1 MRLKQFLMPRAKKN
15 RPTLDFENNLFSR
28 GAKLIAGMD
37 EVGRGCLAG
46 PVSVGV
52 AVISIDC
59 VNPPENLADS
69 KLLTHEQREELLP
82 LVKTWVKD
90 FAVGHASNDEIDEI
104 GLTRALRRAGRRAL
118 VQLETKPDHLILDG
132 KHNWLMP
139 EKETQ
144 NMFEQEFD
152 DGPLSVDLKIITQV
166 KADLTCASVAAASIV
181 AKTTRD
187 QMMAELSKEFPNYF
201 WAENKGYAAPEHL
214 EAIKS
219 FGATKYHRVSWKTFQ
234 TD

>member
-52 AVISIDC
+52 AVISIENI
-59 VNPPENLADS
+59 NPPENLADS

-118 VQLETKPDHLILDG
+118 VQLVTKPDHLILDG

-152 DGPLSVDLKIITQV
+152 DGSLSVDLKIITQI

-234 TD
+234 K

>member
-1 MRLKQFLMPRAKKN
+1 MPRAKKN

-52 AVISIDC
+52 AVINIDC

-82 LVKTWVKD
+82 LVKTWVKE

-118 VQLETKPDHLILDG
+118 VQLVTKPDHLILDG
-132 KHNWLMP
+132 KHNWLIP

-144 NMFEQEFD
+144 DMFEQEFD
-152 DGPLSVDLKIITQV
+152 DGPLSVNLKIIAQV

-187 QMMAELSKEFPNYF
+187 QMMSELSKEFPNYF

-234 TD
+234 K

>member
-1 MRLKQFLMPRAKKN
+1 MPRTKKN

-52 AVISIDC
+52 AVISIENI
-59 VNPPENLADS
+59 NPPENLADS

-90 FAVGHASNDEIDEI
+90 FAVGHASNNEIDEI

-118 VQLETKPDHLILDG
+118 VQLVTKPDHLILDG

-152 DGPLSVDLKIITQV
+152 DGPLSVDLKIITQI

-234 TD
+234 K

>member
-1 MRLKQFLMPRAKKN
+1 MPRAKKN
-15 RPTLDFENNLFSR
+15 RPKLDFENNLFSR

-52 AVISIDC
+52 AVINIDC
-59 VNPPENLADS
+59 VNQPENLADS

-82 LVKTWVKD
+82 LVKTWVIE

-118 VQLETKPDHLILDG
+118 AQLDTKPDHLILDG
-132 KHNWLMP
+132 KHNWLIP
-139 EKETQ
+139 EKETKD
-144 NMFEQEFD
+144 MFEQEFD
-152 DGPLSVDLKIITQV
+152 DGPLSVNLKIIAQV

-187 QMMAELSKEFPNYF
+187 QMMSELSKEFPNYF

-234 TD
+234 K

>member
-52 AVISIDC
+52 AVISSENI
-59 VNPPENLADS
+59 NPPENLADS

-82 LVKTWVKD
+82 LVKTWVKE

-118 VQLETKPDHLILDG
+118 AQLDTKPDHLILDG
-132 KHNWLMP
+132 KHNWLIP

-144 NMFEQEFD
+144 DMFEQEFD
-152 DGPLSVDLKIITQV
+152 DGPLSVNLKIIAQV

-187 QMMAELSKEFPNYF
+187 QMMSELSKEFPNYF

-234 TD
+234 K

>member
-1 MRLKQFLMPRAKKN
+1 MPRTKKN

-52 AVISIDC
+52 AVISIENI
-59 VNPPENLADS
+59 NPPENLADS

-90 FAVGHASNDEIDEI
+90 FAVGHASNEEIDEI

-118 VQLETKPDHLILDG
+118 VQLVTKPDHLILDG

-152 DGPLSVDLKIITQV
+152 DGSLSVDLKIITQV

-214 EAIKS
+214 SAIKS

-234 TD
+234 K

>member
-1 MRLKQFLMPRAKKN
+1 MPRAKKN

-52 AVISIDC
+52 AVINIDC
-59 VNPPENLADS
+59 INPPENLADS
-69 KLLTHEQREELLP
+69 KLLTHEQREEILP

-118 VQLETKPDHLILDG
+118 VQLETRPDHLILDG

-152 DGPLSVDLKIITQV
+152 DGPLSVDLKIITQI

-234 TD
+234 K

>member
-1 MRLKQFLMPRAKKN
+1 MPRAKKN

-52 AVISIDC
+52 AVINIDC
-59 VNPPENLADS
+59 INPPENLADS

-90 FAVGHASNDEIDEI
+90 FAVGHASNNEIDEI

-118 VQLETKPDHLILDG
+118 VQLVTKPDHLILDG

-234 TD
+234 K

>member
-1 MRLKQFLMPRAKKN
+1 MPRTKKN

-52 AVISIDC
+52 AVISIENI
-59 VNPPENLADS
+59 NPPENLADS
-69 KLLTHEQREELLP
+69 KLLTHEQREKLLP

-90 FAVGHASNDEIDEI
+90 FAVGHASNNEIDEI

-118 VQLETKPDHLILDG
+118 VQLVTKPDHLILDG

-152 DGPLSVDLKIITQV
+152 DGPLSVDLKIITQI

-234 TD
+234 K

>member
-52 AVISIDC
+52 AVISIENI
-59 VNPPENLADS
+59 NPPENLADS

-90 FAVGHASNDEIDEI
+90 FAVGHASNNEIDEI

-118 VQLETKPDHLILDG
+118 VQLVTKPDHLILDG

-187 QMMAELSKEFPNYF
+187 QLMSELSKEFPNYF
-201 WAENKGYAAPEHL
+201 WADNKGYAAPEHL
-214 EAIKS
+214 EAIKTI
-219 FGATKYHRVSWKTFQ
+219 GATKYHRVSWKTFQ
-234 TD
+234 K

>member
-52 AVISIDC
+52 AVINIDC
-59 VNPPENLADS
+59 INPPENLADS

-90 FAVGHASNDEIDEI
+90 FAVGHASNNEIDEI

-118 VQLETKPDHLILDG
+118 VQLVTKPDHLILDG

-152 DGPLSVDLKIITQV
+152 DGSLSVDLKIITQI

-234 TD
+234 K

>member
-52 AVISIDC
+52 AVISIENI
-59 VNPPENLADS
+59 NPPENLADS

-90 FAVGHASNDEIDEI
+90 FAVGHASNNEIDEI

-118 VQLETKPDHLILDG
+118 VQLVTKPDHLILDG

-152 DGPLSVDLKIITQV
+152 DGSLSVDLKIITQI

-214 EAIKS
+214 EAIKNL
-219 FGATKYHRVSWKTFQ
+219 GPTKYHRVSWKTFQ
-234 TD
+234 N

>member
-52 AVISIDC
+52 AVISIENI
-59 VNPPENLADS
+59 NPPENLADS

-90 FAVGHASNDEIDEI
+90 FAVGHASNNEIDEI

-118 VQLETKPDHLILDG
+118 VQLVTKPDHLILDG

-152 DGPLSVDLKIITQV
+152 DGPLSVDLKIITQI

-234 TD
+234 K

>member
-1 MRLKQFLMPRAKKN
+1 MPRAKKN

-52 AVISIDC
+52 AVINIDC
-59 VNPPENLADS
+59 INPPENLADS

-118 VQLETKPDHLILDG
+118 VQLVTKPDHLILDG

-152 DGPLSVDLKIITQV
+152 DGSLSVDLKIITQI

-234 TD
+234 K

>member
-1 MRLKQFLMPRAKKN
+1 MPRAKKN

-52 AVISIDC
+52 AVISIENI
-59 VNPPENLADS
+59 NPPENLADS

-90 FAVGHASNDEIDEI
+90 FAVGHASNNEIDEI

-234 TD
+234 K

>member
-1 MRLKQFLMPRAKKN
+1 MPRAKKN

-52 AVISIDC
+52 AVINIDC
-59 VNPPENLADS
+59 INPPENLADS
-69 KLLTHEQREELLP
+69 KLLTHEQREKLLP

-90 FAVGHASNDEIDEI
+90 FAVGHASNNEIDEI

-118 VQLETKPDHLILDG
+118 VQLVTKPDHLILDG

-152 DGPLSVDLKIITQV
+152 DGSLSVDLKIITQI

-234 TD
+234 K

>member
-52 AVISIDC
+52 AVINIDC

-90 FAVGHASNDEIDEI
+90 FAVGHASNNEIDEI

-118 VQLETKPDHLILDG
+118 VQLVTKPDHLILDG

-152 DGPLSVDLKIITQV
+152 DGSLSVDLKIITQI

-234 TD
+234 K

>member
-1 MRLKQFLMPRAKKN
+1 MPRAKKN
-15 RPTLDFENNLFSR
+15 QPNLDFETKLFER

-52 AVISIDC
+52 AVINIEC

-90 FAVGHASNDEIDEI
+90 FSVGHATNAEIDEI

-118 VQLETKPDHLILDG
+118 TQLATKPDYLILDG

-139 EKETQ
+139 EKENQ
-144 NMFEQEFD
+144 NMFAEEFD
-152 DGPLSVDLKIITQV
+152 DGAISAELKIFTQI

-187 QMMAELSKEFPNYF
+187 QMMAELSKEFPNYL

-214 EAIKS
+214 EAIKNH
-219 FGATKYHRVSWKTFQ
+219 GATKYHRVSWKTFQ
-234 TD
+234 K

>member
-52 AVISIDC
+52 AVINIDC
-59 VNPPENLADS
+59 INPPENLADS

-118 VQLETKPDHLILDG
+118 VQLVTKPDHLILDG

-234 TD
+234 K

>member
-1 MRLKQFLMPRAKKN
+1 MLSKQFLMPKAKKN
-15 RPTLDFENNLFSR
+15 RPTLDFENNLFTR
-28 GAKLIAGMD
+28 GAKLVAGMD

-52 AVISIDC
+52 AVINIDC

-82 LVKTWVKD
+82 LVKSWVID
-90 FAVGHASNDEIDEI
+90 SFVGHATNREIDEI

-118 VQLETKPDHLILDG
+118 AGLATKPDHLILDG

-144 NMFEQEFD
+144 NMFEEEFD
-152 DGPLSVDLKIITQV
+152 DGPLSADLEIITQI
-166 KADLTCASVAAASIV
+166 KADMTCASVAAASIV

-187 QMMAELSKEFPNYF
+187 QLMTELSKEFPNYF
-201 WAENKGYAAPEHL
+201 WADNKGYAAPEHL

-219 FGATKYHRVSWKTFQ
+219 FGPTKYHRVSWKTFQ

>member
-1 MRLKQFLMPRAKKN
+1 MPRAKKN

-52 AVISIDC
+52 AVINIDC
-59 VNPPENLADS
+59 INPPENLADS

-90 FAVGHASNDEIDEI
+90 FAVGHASNEEIDEI

-118 VQLETKPDHLILDG
+118 VQLVTKPDHLILDG

-234 TD
+234 K

>member
-1 MRLKQFLMPRAKKN
+1 MHLKQFLMPRAKKN

-52 AVISIDC
+52 AVINIDC

-82 LVKTWVKD
+82 LVKTWVKE

-118 VQLETKPDHLILDG
+118 AQLDTKPDHLILDG
-132 KHNWLMP
+132 KHNWLIP

-144 NMFEQEFD
+144 DMFEQEFD
-152 DGPLSVDLKIITQV
+152 DGPLSVNLKIIAQV

-187 QMMAELSKEFPNYF
+187 EMMSELSKEFPNYF

-234 TD
+234 K

>member
-52 AVISIDC
+52 AVINIDC
-59 VNPPENLADS
+59 INPPENLADS

-118 VQLETKPDHLILDG
+118 VQLVTKPDHLILDG

-152 DGPLSVDLKIITQV
+152 DGPLSVDLKIITQI

-234 TD
+234 K

>member
-52 AVISIDC
+52 AVINIDC

-90 FAVGHASNDEIDEI
+90 FAVGHASNNEIDEI

-118 VQLETKPDHLILDG
+118 VQLVTKPDHLILDG

-234 TD
+234 K

>member
-52 AVISIDC
+52 AVINIDC

-82 LVKTWVKD
+82 LVKTWVKE

-118 VQLETKPDHLILDG
+118 AQLDTKPDHLILDG
-132 KHNWLMP
+132 KHNWLIP

-144 NMFEQEFD
+144 DMFEQEFD
-152 DGPLSVDLKIITQV
+152 DGPLSVNLKIIAQV

-187 QMMAELSKEFPNYF
+187 QMMSELSKEFPNYF

-234 TD
+234 K

>member
-52 AVISIDC
+52 AVINIDC
-59 VNPPENLADS
+59 INPPENLADS

-118 VQLETKPDHLILDG
+118 VQLVTKPDHLILDG

-187 QMMAELSKEFPNYF
+187 QMMSELSKEFPNYF

-234 TD
+234 K

>member
-1 MRLKQFLMPRAKKN
+1 MPRAKKN

-52 AVISIDC
+52 AVINIDC
-59 VNPPENLADS
+59 INPPENLADS

-90 FAVGHASNDEIDEI
+90 FAVGHASNEEIDEI

-118 VQLETKPDHLILDG
+118 VQLVTKPDHLILDG

-152 DGPLSVDLKIITQV
+152 DGSLSVDLKIITQI

-234 TD
+234 K

>member
-1 MRLKQFLMPRAKKN
+1 MPKTKKN
-15 RPTLDFENNLFSR
+15 RPTLDFENTLFSR
-28 GAKLIAGMD
+28 GAKLVAGMD

-52 AVISIDC
+52 AVINVECI
-59 VNPPENLADS
+59 NPPENLADS
-69 KLLTHEQREELLP
+69 KLLTHEQRQEVLP
-82 LVKTWVKD
+82 LVKSWVVD
-90 FAVGHASNDEIDEI
+90 SFVGHATNAEIDEI

-118 VQLETKPDHLILDG
+118 AGLTTKPDHLILDG

-144 NMFEQEFD
+144 NMFEEEFN
-152 DGPLSVDLKIITQV
+152 DGALAADLKIITQI
-166 KADLTCASVAAASIV
+166 KADMNCASVAAASIV

-187 QMMAELSKEFPNYF
+187 QIMMQLSEEFPLYY

-214 EAIKS
+214 DAIKLH
-219 FGATKYHRVSWKTFQ
+219 GPTKYHRISWKTFQ
-234 TD
+234 T

>member
-1 MRLKQFLMPRAKKN
+1 MPRAKKN

-52 AVISIDC
+52 AVINIDC
-59 VNPPENLADS
+59 INPPENLADS

-118 VQLETKPDHLILDG
+118 VQLVTKPDHLILDG

-152 DGPLSVDLKIITQV
+152 DGPLSVDLKIITQI

-234 TD
+234 K

>member
-52 AVISIDC
+52 AVINIDC
-59 VNPPENLADS
+59 INPPENLADS

-90 FAVGHASNDEIDEI
+90 FAVGHASNNEIDEI

-118 VQLETKPDHLILDG
+118 VQLVTKPDHLILDG

-234 TD
+234 K

>member
-15 RPTLDFENNLFSR
+15 RPTLDFENSLFSR

-52 AVISIDC
+52 AVISIENI
-59 VNPPENLADS
+59 NPPENLADS

-118 VQLETKPDHLILDG
+118 VQLVTKPDHLILDG

-152 DGPLSVDLKIITQV
+152 DGPLSVDLKIITQI

-214 EAIKS
+214 SAIKS

-234 TD
+234 K

>member
-52 AVISIDC
+52 AVINIDC
-59 VNPPENLADS
+59 INPPENLADS
-69 KLLTHEQREELLP
+69 KLLTHEQREKLLP

-90 FAVGHASNDEIDEI
+90 FAVGHASNNEIDEI

-118 VQLETKPDHLILDG
+118 VQLVTKPDHLILDG

-152 DGPLSVDLKIITQV
+152 DGPLSVDLKIITQI

-234 TD
+234 K

>member
-52 AVISIDC
+52 AVINIDC
-59 VNPPENLADS
+59 INPPENLADS
-69 KLLTHEQREELLP
+69 KLLTHEQREKLLP

-90 FAVGHASNDEIDEI
+90 FAVGHASNNEIDEI

-118 VQLETKPDHLILDG
+118 VQLVTKPDHLILDG

-152 DGPLSVDLKIITQV
+152 DGSLSVDLKIITQI

-214 EAIKS
+214 SAIKS

-234 TD
+234 K